1 MGRGQSPKSVT
12 LGIHSHGGSQD
23 PPWSAAISFSQSRS
37 RHRLL
42 TPTCSL
48 QPMREPLG
56 QTAHK
61 LWRLSPVSSRPTGT
75 HLKFNKVRLIDSAM
89 RKISRQK
96 NHDVSLNKGKDGVIL
111 GQRSWVELCLDGLKG
126 KLSLC
131 TTISFRSALQV
142 GPKPCFLRDVHHEMD
157 VQCCIQGPFI
167 RSSACGCQL
176 RLLFY
181 VNGTWTGEMY
191 CLLFDRISN
200 SEVSDGLWFWKTKY
214 LSVYKKQQSLQEGD
228 TRQLQYVLGRNIESC

>member
-75 HLKFNKVRLIDSAM
+75 HLKFNKVRLIDSYHEEDFTPKEP
-89 RKISRQK
+89 RCLPEQRQGW
-96 NHDVSLNKGKDGVIL
+96 SYFRTEELGGVVF
-111 GQRSWVELCLDGLKG
+111 GWAQREAELVYNNQ
-126 KLSLC
+126 
-131 TTISFRSALQV
+131 LQV
-142 GPKPCFLRDVHHEMD
+142 SPASGPE
-157 VQCCIQGPFI
+157 
-167 RSSACGCQL
+167 A
-176 RLLFY
+176 LF
-181 VNGTWTGEMY
+181 
-191 CLLFDRISN
+191 
-200 SEVSDGLWFWKTKY
+200 SE
-214 LSVYKKQQSLQEGD
+214 
-228 TRQLQYVLGRNIESC
+228 GRPS